1 MKKSFYIILLFSGL
15 IGRVTGQDTLQ
26 TPVITGLENL
36 LTNHVDRIQGQVLA
50 LVTNQT
56 GVDHNGIPNY
66 QRLMDLEG
74 VTLKVIF
81 SPEHG
86 LFGEAAAGDT
96 VTYRDTI
103 ASLPKVISLYG
114 KTRKPTPEML
124 AGVTLI
130 LYDIQ
135 DVGARFYT
143 YITTLGLVMEA
154 AGALDIPVLVLDR
167 PNPLGGV
174 AVEGPLLRPKFR
186 SFVGYYPIPIR
197 YGLTVGEL
205 ALMIVGEKW
214 IEPQPK
220 VDVMPLIGWKRS
232 MLYDETGLPWVKPS
246 PNIPDLETALLY
258 PGNCLLEGTNMSEGR
273 GTRQPF
279 KLIGSPWSTYDVGKE
294 LNSMNLPG
302 IVFKPAK
309 FTPRVIKGMAENPKF
324 KNQVCLGMKAKVTDP
339 RAFQSV
345 RTGVQ
350 ILYVM
355 NALEGG
361 LFKIKPAWLN
371 KLWGTPE
378 LVQLLSGRTSI
389 KTVFTHVDKDEAT
402 FRKQRK
408 PYLLY

>member
-1 MKKSFYIILLFSGL
+1 MGM
-15 IGRVTGQDTLQ
+15 TTAQDTLQ
-26 TPVITGLENL
+26 TPVVTGLDNL
-36 LTNHVDRIQGQVLA
+36 LRNHLDRLQGQVLA

-56 GVDHNGIPNY
+56 GIDHNGLPNY
-66 QRLMDLEG
+66 QRLMSLKG

-96 VTYRDTI
+96 VTYDDTLT
-103 ASLPKVISLYG
+103 ALPRVISLYG
-114 KTRKPTPEML
+114 ETRKPTPEML
-124 AGVTLI
+124 TGVTLI

-154 AGALDIPVLVLDR
+154 AGELNIPVLVLDR

-174 AVEGPLLRPKFR
+174 VVEGSLLTPRFR

-214 IEPQPK
+214 IDPQPQ
-220 VDVMPLIGWKRS
+220 VEVMPLQGWKRE

-258 PGNCLLEGTNMSEGR
+258 AGSCLLEGTNISEGR

-279 KLIGSPWSTYDVGKE
+279 KLLGAPWSTYDVGKE
-294 LNSMNLPG
+294 LNSMNLSG

-309 FTPRVIKGMAENPKF
+309 FTPRSIKGMAKNPKF

-339 RAFQSV
+339 RTFQSV

-361 LFKIKPAWLN
+361 LFKIKPTWLN
-371 KLWGTPE
+371 KLWGSPE
-378 LVQLLSGRTSI
+378 LVQLLSARTDL
-389 KTVFTHVDKDEAT
+389 KTVFVHMAKDEAT
-402 FRKQRK
+402 FRKQRE

>member
-1 MKKSFYIILLFSGL
+1 MKKTLCLIFFLFGFLGKTSA
-15 IGRVTGQDTLQ
+15 QDTLK
-26 TPVITGLENL
+26 TPVVSGLDNL
-36 LTNHVDRIQGQVLA
+36 LLNHLDKIQGQVLA

-56 GVDHNGIPNY
+56 GVDHNSTPNY
-66 QRLMDLEG
+66 KRLMDLKG

-96 VTYRDTI
+96 VTYRDTL

-114 KTRKPTPEML
+114 NTRKPTPEML
-124 AGVTLI
+124 KGVTLI

-143 YITTLGLVMEA
+143 YITTMGLVMEA
-154 AGALDIPVLVLDR
+154 AGALNIPVLVLDR

-174 AVEGPLLRPKFR
+174 VVEGPLLKPQFR

-220 VDVMPLIGWKRS
+220 VEVMPLIGWKRD

-246 PNIPDLETALLY
+246 PNITDLETALLY

-294 LNSMNLPG
+294 LNSMKLPG
-302 IVFKPAK
+302 IIFKPAK
-309 FTPRVIKGMAENPKF
+309 FTPRAIRGMAENPKF

-350 ILYVM
+350 ILYVT
-355 NALEGG
+355 NAFEGG

-378 LVQLLSGRTSI
+378 LVQLLSGRTNL
-389 KTVFTHVDKDEAT
+389 KTVFAHLEKDEDA

>member
-1 MKKSFYIILLFSGL
+1 
-15 IGRVTGQDTLQ
+15 
-26 TPVITGLENL
+26 
-36 LTNHVDRIQGQVLA
+36 
-50 LVTNQT
+50 VTNQT